1 LADLILRARH
11 YRTLQPV
18 AIRLQEG
25 LIRYIQPL
33 DSDESLPVVAPG
45 LVDLQVNGFQ
55 GIDFNHY
62 PFSVEQVEQAVRL
75 LWRQGVTSWLP
86 TVITA
91 SDETLCQSLA
101 TLAESRRQRAW
112 VRDAIVGFHLEG
124 PFISPEDGPRGAHPL
139 AAICAPQNTLF
150 DRWQRCAEGGIR
162 LLTLSPEWPEAAAF
176 IRHYH
181 AQNVLI
187 AIGHTAA
194 TSAQIDEAVAA
205 GARLSTHLGNGAHLQ
220 LPRHPNYI
228 WQQLAEDKLAC
239 TLIADGEHLP
249 AEVLKVFLR
258 AKGEQALLVSDV
270 TSFAGLPAGDYL
282 APIGGRVTLSDGGR
296 LSLTDNPRL
305 LAGSARGLL
314 DCVNFLLRSKL
325 VDLGTAIDMAA
336 KRPACQLGLP
346 QQIGLESGAPA
357 DLIFLEPQQDSS
369 VRLTACWKGGVKVW
383 DEESG
388 DADRLEGLEPMN

>member
-1 LADLILRARH
+1 MADFILRARH

-18 AIRLQEG
+18 AIRLHEG
-25 LIRYIQPL
+25 RIRDIQTFN
-33 DSDESLPVVAPG
+33 SDEPMPVVAPG

-62 PFSVEQVEQAVRL
+62 PFSVEQVEQSVRL

-91 SDETLCQSLA
+91 SDEMLCQSLA
-101 TLAESRRQRAW
+101 ILAESRRQRAR

-124 PFISPEDGPRGAHPL
+124 PFISPENGPRGAHPL
-139 AAICAPQNTLF
+139 AAICAPQNALF

-176 IRHYH
+176 IRY
-181 AQNVLI
+181 AVTQNVLI

-194 TSAQIDEAVAA
+194 TPAQIDEAVAA

-228 WQQLAEDKLAC
+228 WQQLAEDLLSC

-249 AEVLKVFLR
+249 VAVLKVFLR
-258 AKGEQALLVSDV
+258 AKGEQAMLVSDV
-270 TSFAGLPAGDYL
+270 TSFAGLPAGNYC
-282 APIGGRVTLSDGGR
+282 APIGGRVTLSASGR
-296 LSLTDNPRL
+296 LSLTDNPQL

-314 DCVNFLLRSKL
+314 DGVNFLLRSGL
-325 VDLGTAIDMAA
+325 VNLETAIDMAA
-336 KRPACQLGLP
+336 TRPARRLGLP
-346 QQIGLESGAPA
+346 QQVGLEPGAPA
-357 DLIFLEPQQDSS
+357 DLIVLEPQPDRSM
-369 VRLTACWKGGVKVW
+369 RLTACWKSGVKVW

-388 DADRLEGLEPMN
+388 DADRLEGPSQ